1 MTSYWRAQDRGC
13 NQQDNS
19 LTPQKSA
26 KKAAERLRMT
36 YMGDEGEAACKGGCR
51 REKLQRPR
59 SQDGRQG
66 KGPSQNLDCVWEIAL
81 GRPKQAS
88 INEWP

>member
-1 MTSYWRAQDRGC
+1 MRLSKLTRDSSVKQQLSESGKTGSGAEGRSYKDLG
-13 NQQDNS
+13 
-19 LTPQKSA
+19 A
-26 KKAAERLRMT
+26 KKAGRERQP
-36 YMGDEGEAACKGGCR
+36 ESGCR
-51 REKLQRPR
+51 
-59 SQDGRQG
+59 G

>member
-1 MTSYWRAQDRGC
+1 MIY
-13 NQQDNS
+13 
-19 LTPQKSA
+19 L
-26 KKAAERLRMT
+26 
-36 YMGDEGEAACKGGCR
+36 GDEREAACKGGCR
-51 REKLQRPR
+51 TEKLQRPR
-59 SQDGRQG
+59 RPRSYKDLGDQAEKDSQLESGCSG